1 MIVQVGSFFYLKSM
15 NWYYPRSEESEEE
28 TVLTW
33 ETTTIFIV
41 SSFQYLI
48 LAAVFS
54 KGPPYRKPFYT
65 NKPFLSALV
74 CLTLFSIVLSI
85 YPGIQ

>member
-1 MIVQVGSFFYLKSM
+1 MT
-15 NWYYPRSEESEEE
+15 WYFPSSIENDEEI
-28 TVLTW
+28 VLTW

-65 NKPFLSALV
+65 NKPFLCALV
-74 CLTLFSIVLSI
+74 ILTLFTVVLSI
-85 YPGIQ
+85 YPGKKE